1 MLGLII
7 NGMLFSRKSV
17 QNYYIFFR
25 LPNNYGI
32 FCDFPLFFRF
42 IGMVVVL
49 FLSAYAQIHPIYIY
63 RMVSSWKPPY
73 GICQEATGRS

>member
-7 NGMLFSRKSV
+7 NGMLFTRKSV

-32 FCDFPLFFRF
+32 FCDFQVFFRF
-42 IGMVVVL
+42 IGIVVVL
-49 FLSAYAQIHPIYIY
+49 FLSAYAQIHPIYINS
-63 RMVSSWKPPY
+63 MVSFWKPPY
-73 GICQEATGRS
+73 GICQEAAGRS